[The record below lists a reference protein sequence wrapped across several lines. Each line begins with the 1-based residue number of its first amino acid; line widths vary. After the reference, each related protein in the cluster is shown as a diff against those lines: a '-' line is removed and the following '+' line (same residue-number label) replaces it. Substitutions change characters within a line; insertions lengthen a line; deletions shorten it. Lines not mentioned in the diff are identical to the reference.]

1 MHDLLCG
8 KLLGDGCLTKQGTRK
23 PRFQFTHCKNDKGW
37 SENCYEQ
44 LSESLPL
51 NLPKYR
57 KIVDTRMTAGFTE
70 SYIVQSRTS
79 DEFSK
84 LYEIWYPHG
93 KKELPFSYIE
103 KHFNEKTFA
112 WWYQDDGHLKQE
124 NGIVKKVIFSTD
136 SFTPLE
142 NQFLID
148 FLQKKYHL
156 SFSIDAQ
163 NRLIL
168 YDQFQILYFL
178 KLVGPYIHESM
189 NRKRQS
195 LNGSKVIAERSTIY
209 LPTEF
214 IVKNPT
220 VEINNHYKK
229 LPFLM
234 ALSENHTE
242 FFKEN
247 ISAQNKTIATRPYQI
262 KIKEDY
268 KDLLV
273 RLKCKT
279 GLTISQITAYCFRL

>member
-37 SENCYEQ
+37 SEYCYEQ
-44 LSESLPL
+44 LSNSLPL
-51 NLPKYR
+51 NSPKYR
-57 KIVDTRMTAGFTE
+57 KIVDTRMAAGFTE

-84 LYEIWYPHG
+84 LYEIWYPQR
-93 KKELPFSYIE
+93 KKELPFSYI
-103 KHFNEKTFA
+103 KDYFNEKTFA
-112 WWYQDDGHLKQE
+112 WWYQDDGHLKQK

-136 SFTPLE
+136 SFTSLE

-168 YDQFQILYFL
+168 YDQFQILHFL
-178 KLVGPYIHESM
+178 KLVSPHIHESM

-195 LNGSKVIAERSTIY
+195 LNGSKKIAERSTIY
-209 LPTEF
+209 LPTDF
-214 IVKNPT
+214 VVKNPT
-220 VEINNHYKK
+220 VEINNQYKK
-229 LPFLM
+229 LPLLM
-234 ALSENHTE
+234 ALTENHTE

-247 ISAQNKTIATRPYQI
+247 ISVQNETIITKPYQI

-273 RLKCKT
+273 KLKCKT
-279 GLTISQITAYCFRL
+279 GLTISQITAHCFRL